1 MEIDAAENSATGTL
15 IFRGISFSPG
25 IFRVTVTIQ
34 SVPPMSEVLDDQG
47 RIEFMF
53 TDLDPDTAYSY
64 NIIIQSTTDSTV
76 VIGSST
82 GTFTT
87 DGKLMYTCMVCI
99 FFYERPPPSCLIS
112 RSPHI
117 PPAFK

>member
-1 MEIDAAENSATGTL
+1 MTL
-15 IFRGISFSPG
+15 TFRGISFTPG

-34 SVPPMSEVLDDQG
+34 GVPPESEVLVDQSQ
-47 RIEFMF
+47 IQIMF
-53 TDLDPDTAYSY
+53 TELDPDTAYSY

-87 DGKLMYTCMVCI
+87 DGKLMYTCIVCI
-99 FFYERPPPSCLIS
+99 SF
-112 RSPHI
+112 
-117 PPAFK
+117 